1 MALDFRPQP
10 IYNAAR
16 MSAPAVSVT
25 PASPDVNANASGVSN
40 RRLSYQPGAG
50 GAHQRVGSSST
61 YNYGSS
67 PYAQSHLRTGSIPY
81 VPDAPNV
88 KSVALSSFSFGMLLG
103 CLAPCPGRPAEAGL
117 ALVCEASKCYWRD
130 LGTVDTL
137 ADLWLLLP
145 FIAETAATH
154 RWNRFAK

>member
-1 MALDFRPQP
+1 
-10 IYNAAR
+10 

-67 PYAQSHLRTGSIPY
+67 PYAQSHLRTGSVPY

-88 KSVALSSFSFGMLLG
+88 KSVCNSLPVWPRLVLAASPLVRVIFDLRKLAWQQPFKHQTLLET
-103 CLAPCPGRPAEAGL
+103 CILLCGRL
-117 ALVCEASKCYWRD
+117 LI
-130 LGTVDTL
+130 LG
-137 ADLWLLLP
+137 WLLLLQKQ
-145 FIAETAATH
+145 H
-154 RWNRFAK
+154 RRLDGTGSQSNEQG